1 MIDLGDNMAELK
13 RRDSKPVKYT
23 RVKQK
28 RNRVKKV
35 EGAAHNSG
43 TLVLPTDKFG
53 LTLDLRKAML
63 DVASRV
69 GSDEAKA
76 KLVMDTLKVLVEH
89 MEARLSDNK
98 SGALVLKPRRRT
110 DNEVQEFDE
119 DVQGQLALPAPEE
132 LKTAKKKQSKKKVK

>member
-1 MIDLGDNMAELK
+1 MAELK